1 MLRHSAK
8 ADYTRKEEKLA
19 STTISK
25 NKIKKSVGDTIVDIL
40 IYVILGL
47 IALSTV
53 LPFLYVVAGSF
64 ATEKELTEKAF
75 FIIPTVWSANA
86 YRYAIHTA
94 NILRGLKN
102 SFILTIAG
110 TTLCML
116 MSLMFAFSLSKSHLR
131 GRNWIMNMV
140 IVTMLF
146 GGGMIPSF
154 IVFKAYGL
162 YNTYWALILPGLIS
176 PFNMIIIK
184 KFFQGLPVEL
194 DEAAYMDGANDL
206 QIFVKVAL
214 PLSKPVIASISLFYG
229 VGFWN
234 DYFGAMIYLQDAI
247 KYPIQIQLRSIILL
261 SSNIADASFD
271 YDMNGTPP
279 SKAVKMACTV
289 IATLPILCI
298 YPFVQKYFTKGV
310 MVGAVK
316 G

>member
-1 MLRHSAK
+1 M
-8 ADYTRKEEKLA
+8 A